1 MVTSS
6 DPFRPVL
13 GDDIGPTR
21 AQRARTGAVLA
32 VVLVVLGFVAAA
44 ALGLAIVLLWA
55 AFTAALG

>member
-1 MVTSS
+1 MTSS

-21 AQRARTGAVLA
+21 AQRARTGVALA
-32 VVLVVLGFVAAA
+32 LVLVVLGLIAAA
-44 ALGLAIVLLWA
+44 ALGLAVVLLWA